1 MRIIVAAAALAA
13 VSCASAPPPVEAP
26 PAQAALCSPGVS
38 LGKVVIVPLTRW
50 RDDQKEPQVREA
62 IAMRA
67 IEKVAPSISC
77 AESAKVMPIALDAQ
91 VQARLVQARLDS
103 ANTAIVIHIEELG
116 PIAVL
121 SFPTL
126 WSTWSDVKFT
136 LEAVDVASGEASRT
150 IPHHR
155 REGGAYEAR
164 GLDPLQGEME
174 QALKDVIAGVGS

>member
-1 MRIIVAAAALAA
+1 MRVICLAAALAA

-26 PAQAALCSPGVS
+26 QAQAALCSPGVA

-50 RDDQKEPQVREA
+50 RADQKEPEVREA

-67 IEKVAPSISC
+67 ITAVAPSISC
-77 AESAKVMPIALDAQ
+77 AESVKVMPVARDAQ
-91 VQARLVQARLDS
+91 AEARIVQARLD
-103 ANTAIVIHIEELG
+103 AADTAILIHIEELG

-136 LEAVDVASGEASRT
+136 LDAVDVASGQTSRT

-174 QALKDVIAGVGS
+174 QALRDVIFGSS

>member
-1 MRIIVAAAALAA
+1 MRVIIVAVAIAAA
-13 VSCASAPPPVEAP
+13 SCATAPPPVDAP

-38 LGKVVIVPLTRW
+38 LGKVVIVPLARW
-50 RDDQKEPQVREA
+50 RADQKEPEVREA

-67 IEKVAPSISC
+67 IEAVAPTITC
-77 AESAKVMPIALDAQ
+77 AESVKVMPIALESQAE
-91 VQARLVQARLDS
+91 ARLVQARLDS
-103 ANTAIVIHIEELG
+103 ANTAILIHIDELG

-136 LEAVDVASGEASRT
+136 LDAVDVASGQAARS

-174 QALKDVIAGVGS
+174 RALKDVILGKS